1 MNKMK
6 DMLAQVR
13 ALNEDE
19 SGMEAAQ
26 VILILVLVVIGIIPI
41 LFFIKEKL
49 DERGSDIGT
58 GIDNPRFN
66 EGPEFSGN

>member
-6 DMLAQVR
+6 GMLAQVR

-49 DERGSDIGT
+49 DTKGQEIGV
-58 GIDNPRFN
+58 GIDNPRFKD
-66 EGPEFSGN
+66 GPFQNSN